1 LAETDSSEGGAAAE
15 NQTELLKHE
24 WHHSRGTSARRAD
37 RVHNPGES
45 DMDIADWQQFLAAF
59 GEPLVASIGLTLR
72 AMPVAAGNG
81 EIPITCLM
89 GSIF

>member
-1 LAETDSSEGGAAAE
+1 MGDC
-15 NQTELLKHE
+15 
-24 WHHSRGTSARRAD
+24 
-37 RVHNPGES
+37 ES

-72 AMPVAAGNG
+72 AMPVAAGKW